1 MKYFRFIL
9 LFTASALFSL
19 PSFAMNVLT
28 SVKPIQLI
36 CYELMAGISKP
47 DVLLAANTSPHDY
60 ALRPSDVKRIR
71 QADLIIWFGE
81 GLEPFLTKSLSRHP
95 NVLTISQLPDVHFRH
110 FEPGHHDD
118 GHHHHG
124 NIDPH
129 FWLGIDVVRDVA
141 TEITKRL
148 AVADPE
154 HAEQYQSNLSDFI
167 RKLDK
172 TDTQI
177 RNELSSVHAQP
188 YYVFHDAYAY
198 FEKRY
203 HLNNIG
209 HFTVNPD
216 RKPGAKTLIK
226 IRKVLSQQPGICI
239 FAEPQ
244 FLPAVINS
252 VTRGTDAKKGT
263 LDPLATD
270 IEVSAGGYFRFI
282 NHITKQFTNCLN
294 N

>member
-1 MKYFRFIL
+1 MKYFRSIL
-9 LFTASALFSL
+9 LFIASVLISYPSL
-19 PSFAMNVLT
+19 AMNVLT

-36 CYELMAGISKP
+36 CYELMAGVSEP

-71 QADLIIWFGE
+71 KADLIIWFGE

-95 NVLTISQLPDVHFRH
+95 NVLTISQLPDIHFRH
-110 FEPGHHDD
+110 FEHGHEDD

-141 TEITKRL
+141 TAISKRL
-148 AVADPE
+148 VAADPK
-154 HAEQYQSNLSDFI
+154 HAERYQTNLSDFI

-172 TDTQI
+172 TDTEI
-177 RNELSSVHAQP
+177 KHSLASVHEQP
-188 YYVFHDAYAY
+188 YYVFHDAYGY

-203 HLNNIG
+203 GLNNIG

-216 RKPGAKTLIK
+216 RKPGAKTLVQ
-226 IRKVLSQQPGICI
+226 IRRVLSQQQGVCI
-239 FAEPQ
+239 FSEPQ
-244 FLPAVINS
+244 FLPAVIHS
-252 VTRGTDAKKGT
+252 VTRGTHAKQGT
-263 LDPLATD
+263 LDPLATN
-270 IEVSAGGYFRFI
+270 IEVSPGGYFHFI
-282 NHITKQFTNCLN
+282 EHITKQFTDCLGK
-294 N
+294 